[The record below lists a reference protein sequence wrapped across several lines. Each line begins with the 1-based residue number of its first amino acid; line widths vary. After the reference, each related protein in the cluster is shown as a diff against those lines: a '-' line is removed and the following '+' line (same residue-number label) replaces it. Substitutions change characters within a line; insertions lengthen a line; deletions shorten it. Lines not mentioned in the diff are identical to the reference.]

1 MPPRTPNTPPQGGEK
16 QYDDE
21 GHEMEQSFSAPSAD
35 EETTEQLKA
44 RIARLE
50 AALAHSDTSRAKA
63 EEDASRL
70 SAQAQSSMF
79 TSNVTERFSRK
90 SAAGK
95 DMWWYRVDLAPCG
108 GIDIRINGMQYVHGE
123 TYEFDTD
130 TLRSIKEIVS
140 RTWGHEA
147 NIHGENENA
156 YKRAQDRVLRG
167 TGRR

>member
-1 MPPRTPNTPPQGGEK
+1 MPPRTPNSPPQGG
-16 QYDDE
+16 DDE
-21 GHEMEQSFSAPSAD
+21 LEKEPEVSASALPE

-50 AALAHSDTSRAKA
+50 AALAHSDEHRAKA
-63 EEDASRL
+63 EENASRL

-79 TSNVTERFSRK
+79 TTNVTERFSRK
-90 SAAGK
+90 SDSGK
-95 DMWWYRVDLAPCG
+95 DLWWYRIDLAPCG
-108 GIDIRINGMQYVHGE
+108 GIDIRINGMQFVHGE

-130 TLRSIKEIVS
+130 TLRSVKEIVS

-167 TGRR
+167 AGRR

>member
-1 MPPRTPNTPPQGGEK
+1 MPPRTPNSPPPQGGEGE
-16 QYDDE
+16 DFL
-21 GHEMEQSFSAPSAD
+21 EQEPEISGAPIV
-35 EETTEQLKA
+35 EEESKEELKA

-50 AALAHSDTSRAKA
+50 AALAHSDTHRARA
-63 EEDASRL
+63 EEDAARL

-79 TSNVTERFSRK
+79 TTNVTERFSRK
-90 SAAGK
+90 SDTGK
-95 DMWWYRVDLAPCG
+95 DIWWYRIDLAPCG
-108 GIDIRINGMQYVHGE
+108 GIDIRLNGMQYVHGE

-130 TLRSIKEIVS
+130 TLRSVKEIVS

-167 TGRR
+167 AGRR

>member
-16 QYDDE
+16 QYDEE
-21 GHEMEQSFSAPSAD
+21 GNEIQEQSASPAAE

-50 AALAHSDTSRAKA
+50 AALKHSDEQRVRV

-79 TSNVTERFSRK
+79 TSNVTERFARK
-90 SAAGK
+90 SDTGE
-95 DMWWYRVDLAPCG
+95 DLWWYRIDLAPCG
-108 GIDIRINGMQYVHGE
+108 GIDIRVNGVQYVHGE
-123 TYEFDTD
+123 TYLFSTD
-130 TLRSIKEIVS
+130 LLRSVKEIVS

-147 NIHGENENA
+147 NISGANENS
-156 YKRAQDRVLRG
+156 YKHAQDRVLRG

>member
-1 MPPRTPNTPPQGGEK
+1 MPARTPNSPPPQGGEGEDFLEK
-16 QYDDE
+16 GE
-21 GHEMEQSFSAPSAD
+21 EVVGAPLEP
-35 EETTEQLKA
+35 EESTEELKA
-44 RIARLE
+44 RIKRLE
-50 AALAHSDTSRAKA
+50 AALAHSDTQRARS
-63 EEDASRL
+63 EEDAARL

-90 SAAGK
+90 SDSGK
-95 DMWWYRVDLAPCG
+95 DIWWYRVDLAPCG
-108 GIDIRINGMQYVHGE
+108 GIDIRLNGIQYVHGE

-130 TLRSIKEIVS
+130 TLRSVKEIVS

-167 TGRR
+167 AGRR